1 MKKCVTLLSVCS
13 LVLVLAPLTA
23 QALNMGVGSNFL
35 GYQKA
40 NLEVG
45 LGLNSELSPNDLEL
59 ELGAAVAIDL
69 DRSSGTL
76 VPKFL
81 VPAHLG
87 FNFLYPLS
95 EAKSAKPA
103 TLYGFTYFFGLGAA
117 PQVSFGLNFSD
128 PQYYG
133 GPYFQTGFRFK
144 AHNYMTIQVQAEQ
157 ELLFGGP
164 DWISTNTRA
173 GVSILLSW
181 PPVPKK

>member
-1 MKKCVTLLSVCS
+1 MKKCHAFLTWLLTFA
-13 LVLVLAPLTA
+13 LVPLPA
-23 QALNMGVGSNFL
+23 QALTLGVGSNFL

-40 NLEVG
+40 NLEAG
-45 LGLNSELSPNDLEL
+45 LGLNTELNPNDLEL
-59 ELGAAVAIDL
+59 ELGGALAIDL
-69 DRSSGTL
+69 DRSSGTV

-87 FNFLYPLS
+87 LNFLYPLS
-95 EAKSAKPA
+95 EAKTTKPA
-103 TLYGFTYFFGLGAA
+103 VLYGLTYFFGLGVA
-117 PQVSFGLNFSD
+117 PQVSFGLGYTD

-144 AHNYMTIQVQAEQ
+144 AHNYMTVQVQAEQ

-181 PPVPKK
+181 PPGPKK